1 MVMTVLDSVD
11 LGQGVTID
19 SVVDLSGGESWR
31 VCSKGICRFAENIDV
46 AQRYAEHFGWKP
58 QRS

>member
-1 MVMTVLDSVD
+1 MTVIDSVN

-19 SVVDLSGGESWR
+19 NVVDAFGRESWR
-31 VCSKGICRFAENIDV
+31 VCSNGMCRLAEDTYI
-46 AQRYAEHFGWKP
+46 AQSYAEHFGWKP